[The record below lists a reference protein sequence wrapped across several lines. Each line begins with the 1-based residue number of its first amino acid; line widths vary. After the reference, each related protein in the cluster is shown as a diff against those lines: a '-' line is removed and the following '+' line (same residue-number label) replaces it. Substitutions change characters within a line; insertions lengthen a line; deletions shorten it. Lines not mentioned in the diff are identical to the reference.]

1 MSIDFDKFSTK
12 LINHRLVC
20 SLCNG
25 YYCEATTIGEC
36 LHTFCKSCITKHFLV
51 ERCHTCPDCGISLKP
66 NPLSSTR
73 YDSTLQDIVDAI
85 LPELAVEDARAQRD
99 FHLERKEP
107 VPAAVLEKIASA
119 APQPV
124 EEPQSPVKRQRTGD
138 AAKSKMQYDD
148 IVTFHLVPDE
158 GCDDPLPA
166 LDKCVLRTSAAITV
180 QALKKFIISK
190 LRLKGIK
197 PQQMTLKYGDST
209 LGSEH
214 TVHYIFKTIAFD
226 EAIPHFRY
234 AKIAKK

>member
-1 MSIDFDKFSTK
+1 MQNTSPVDGDGLLGPLTGAHTK
-12 LINHRLVC
+12 
-20 SLCNG
+20 
-25 YYCEATTIGEC
+25 
-36 LHTFCKSCITKHFLV
+36 
-51 ERCHTCPDCGISLKP
+51 TCTVYS
-66 NPLSSTR
+66 

-158 GCDDPLPA
+158 GW
-166 LDKCVLRTSAAITV
+166 
-180 QALKKFIISK
+180 
-190 LRLKGIK
+190 
-197 PQQMTLKYGDST
+197 
-209 LGSEH
+209 
-214 TVHYIFKTIAFD
+214 
-226 EAIPHFRY
+226 
-234 AKIAKK
+234 